1 MNRPEVKSDQY
12 ALGVGEVADD
22 FPDRFRQLS
31 NQGGDSQDLIAPGQL
46 GIDQQVNQFDL
57 ILACQVVFA
66 NLFQVGEGFQAFGRL
81 SGDIQP

>member
-31 NQGGDSQDLIAPGQL
+31 NQGGDGQDLIAPGQL

-57 ILACQVVFA
+57 ILAGQMVFA
-66 NLFQVGEGFQAFGRL
+66 DLLQVGEGFQTLWGL